1 MKIAKSHIQSGSL
14 VYLKS
19 YPNTLGIVIRIASL
33 QDWVCQV
40 LWSDGKIG
48 WSIESDLVKVGESR

>member
-1 MKIAKSHIQSGSL
+1 MRTGKNSVRSGDL
-14 VYLKS
+14 VYLRS

-48 WSIESDLVKVGESR
+48 WSIESDLVKVSESR